1 MVKFEN
7 LGCWVKKATDLGLE
21 TFLTGVQLNPSHCHV
36 GPCGHVALT
45 GQARAA
51 LAATVADRW
60 GQAVSVE

>member
-1 MVKFEN
+1 M
-7 LGCWVKKATDLGLE
+7 KKATDVGLE

-36 GPCGHVALT
+36 GPCGHAALT

-60 GQAVSVE
+60 GQAVRVE